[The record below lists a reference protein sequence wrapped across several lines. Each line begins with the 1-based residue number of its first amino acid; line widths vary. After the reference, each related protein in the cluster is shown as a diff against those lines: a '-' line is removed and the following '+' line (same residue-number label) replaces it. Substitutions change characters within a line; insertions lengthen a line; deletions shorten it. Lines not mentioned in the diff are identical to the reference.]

1 MMKTKALRRI
11 SHLFALVVL
20 LMGFS
25 FLLTIVM
32 PALAADVWAWPFPT
46 STTIT
51 SGFRTTER
59 PDHDGIDVGA
69 GLGDPIYAPC
79 DGTIQKVYT
88 GCTRFAA
95 MNNGGQCRIVGVCNP
110 NHGYSPSGSAY
121 GYCNNGYGNGILL
134 HTVDGK
140 YVQFAHMQDVNHA
153 LYEGQRIKRGTWLG
167 YVGGS
172 GHATG
177 THCHYAVSTID
188 EFHGFE
194 DPRSRTYAYTYN
206 KMPVGRVDQAD
217 GLDGKIRVA
226 GWAKD
231 EDDPNHA
238 VSILVSVGGPAG
250 SGAPYYG
257 GITASKYRSDVGYH
271 AYDTEIEVSVTGTQT
286 IYVYAMDSNGDS
298 DSFALLGHE
307 IVNIKQ
313 HTGLTGKVEILEAGD
328 RSVRVAGWAKDEDT
342 PDQAVSIIIS
352 VGGPAGSGAPL
363 YGSIT
368 ASEHHSTQGNHGFD
382 STKAIEATGTQTIY
396 VYAMDTNG
404 DVNSFTLL
412 GSKTVNISNTGIKGA
427 VERIQGGDGTVRVAG
442 WAKDEDTPDQAVSI
456 IISVG
461 GPAGSGAPLYGSIT
475 ASEHHSTQGNHGFDS
490 TKAIEA
496 TGTQTIYVYAM
507 DTNGDVN
514 SFLLLGSETITIA
527 SDTQGPVIS
536 NVQISDVSWKGYT
549 VTCDVSDNVKV
560 DRVAFPTWTIED
572 GQDDLIDDWEHKALG
587 TISNGKATY
596 RVNTSV
602 HGRQTSRVYRTH
614 IYAYDP
620 SGNRTGTSSSEYPQ
634 LDVTVPSAISNLEVT
649 DISETGYTVTCDIDP
664 DWGTVKVE
672 FPTWTMNNGQ
682 DDESWHQ
689 GTYSNGKASCRI
701 LTSGHNQETNC
712 YYCTHIYAT
721 DNAGNRTIVD
731 DTQFPQLRPYVS
743 RRMAEPDFVLPP
755 SLEVIEEEA
764 FEGLSM
770 TVVKCPDS
778 LTEIRSRA
786 FADCTDLDQIFIPE
800 NVGTIADTAF
810 AGCGSITIF
819 GIEGSEAEA
828 FAARKGYSFAAVKE

>member
-188 EFHGFE
+188 EVHGFE

-328 RSVRVAGWAKDEDT
+328 RSVL
-342 PDQAVSIIIS
+342 S
-352 VGGPAGSGAPL
+352 GSP
-363 YGSIT
+363 
-368 ASEHHSTQGNHGFD
+368 
-382 STKAIEATGTQTIY
+382 
-396 VYAMDTNG
+396 
-404 DVNSFTLL
+404 
-412 GSKTVNISNTGIKGA
+412 
-427 VERIQGGDGTVRVAG
+427 
-442 WAKDEDTPDQAVSI
+442 
-456 IISVG
+456 
-461 GPAGSGAPLYGSIT
+461 
-475 ASEHHSTQGNHGFDS
+475 
-490 TKAIEA
+490 
-496 TGTQTIYVYAM
+496 
-507 DTNGDVN
+507 
-514 SFLLLGSETITIA
+514 
-527 SDTQGPVIS
+527 
-536 NVQISDVSWKGYT
+536 
-549 VTCDVSDNVKV
+549 
-560 DRVAFPTWTIED
+560 D
-572 GQDDLIDDWEHKALG
+572 GQKMKIPRIRQYQLSYQWEALP
-587 TISNGKATY
+587 
-596 RVNTSV
+596 V
-602 HGRQTSRVYRTH
+602 QEL
-614 IYAYDP
+614 P
-620 SGNRTGTSSSEYPQ
+620 S
-634 LDVTVPSAISNLEVT
+634 TVVLLPPNIIPLKG
-649 DISETGYTVTCDIDP
+649 IMG
-664 DWGTVKVE
+664 
-672 FPTWTMNNGQ
+672 
-682 DDESWHQ
+682 
-689 GTYSNGKASCRI
+689 
-701 LTSGHNQETNC
+701 LTAQKLLKLPE
-712 YYCTHIYAT
+712 
-721 DNAGNRTIVD
+721 
-731 DTQFPQLRPYVS
+731 LRPS
-743 RRMAEPDFVLPP
+743 T
-755 SLEVIEEEA
+755 
-764 FEGLSM
+764 SM
-770 TVVKCPDS
+770 PWIQTVM
-778 LTEIRSRA
+778 L
-786 FADCTDLDQIFIPE
+786 IPL
-800 NVGTIADTAF
+800 
-810 AGCGSITIF
+810 
-819 GIEGSEAEA
+819 
-828 FAARKGYSFAAVKE
+828 RY